1 MELTRFSRRFQVS
14 LEPYRRES
22 QKMIKIFN
30 EECPDGL
37 VGTSPFICDRTLP
50 IELII
55 MPVTTEKA
63 SIDEAFID
71 LTVPV
76 RKVLLERYPHLST
89 LPSDAPQG
97 LDTPL
102 PIAPL
107 LDWKSVD
114 WGLVPLSEEVAPPQP
129 STLQSSADGKGKGKS
144 SQEREETGWANVALW
159 VGGEIMESIRKAVED
174 QLGYTTSAVSLPCTR
189 SA

>member
-89 LPSDAPQG
+89 LPSDASQG